1 VKVAGTLEL
10 SGRHLSVDAPFQD
23 GEENSLLDVLPSHD
37 TPSTDSKLIEESLAK
52 EIERTLSTLP
62 EKESSVIRAF
72 YGIGTKPMSLEEI
85 GQTIGI
91 SRERTRQIKE
101 KAIKHLR
108 QKSKNKLLKTYLG

>member
-1 VKVAGTLEL
+1 
-10 SGRHLSVDAPFQD
+10 
-23 GEENSLLDVLPSHD
+23 
-37 TPSTDSKLIEESLAK
+37 
-52 EIERTLSTLP
+52 
-62 EKESSVIRAF
+62 VIRAF

>member
-1 VKVAGTLEL
+1 MVEI
-10 SGRHLSVDAPFQD
+10 
-23 GEENSLLDVLPSHD
+23 GE
-37 TPSTDSKLIEESLAK
+37 KLN
-52 EIERTLSTLP
+52 TLP

-85 GQTIGI
+85 GQSIGI

-108 QKSKNKLLKTYLG
+108 QKTKNKLLKAYLG